1 MHSLQKLAHNRPII
15 PMEHFLEQVDPEPA
29 APQSPVVNPALS
41 LELEV
46 VPPSPPL
53 IVISDA
59 SSDETA
65 DPACFSSWRNY

>member
-1 MHSLQKLAHNRPII
+1 MRPNEAAL
-15 PMEHFLEQVDPEPA
+15 PEPTPVQVDPEPA